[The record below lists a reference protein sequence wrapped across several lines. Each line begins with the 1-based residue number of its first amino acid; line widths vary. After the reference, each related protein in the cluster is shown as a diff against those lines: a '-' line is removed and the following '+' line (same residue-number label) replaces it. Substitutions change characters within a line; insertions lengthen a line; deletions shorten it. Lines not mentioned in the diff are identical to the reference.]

1 MAISFLVTP
10 PAVLLWSFYWSTG
23 RHPETPEGEVMN
35 RPIAIMLVVLIMVG
49 LLFSTYALF
58 QGKFAEALFVY
69 PVLIIAYVFLQRG
82 KRGEK

>member
-1 MAISFLVTP
+1 
-10 PAVLLWSFYWSTG
+10 
-23 RHPETPEGEVMN
+23 MN